1 MAKRLSV
8 SVGMKFDDIQSL
20 KLEAQGLLDKLGKQ
34 VKLNIG
40 NVDLTNI
47 ENAVNKLNK
56 KVGTL
61 QNTNINLVGANDI
74 KNIEEVAK
82 ALSKIEDIS
91 KYKVE
96 LMADGQVKIV
106 TEVNNQLKETVKV
119 IQNLTNGNKSISI
132 SSNVDKE
139 KKDAYNEIIKLQK
152 TEYDLKNK
160 LISADGE
167 YAKVIQEQINH
178 AQQLQKVTKQ
188 EIDKTNL
195 SDAKIYNEILKERS
209 SLESKLNLQKSKV
222 ETSNTNKF
230 NQELLKQNDYLD
242 KAIAKLKLY
251 QQSVK
256 NSGNGKP
263 TQQADL
269 SSEITRQIGKIEEL
283 KNSNNLLGTAEK
295 NRINSTIS
303 QMRLQTNELVK
314 YESSFSNLFK
324 KMSMYALGGG
334 IIYNGISEV
343 KKGINNIIE
352 LDTAMRDLTKVAK
365 ATQQQLDE
373 FTSVANRMAIEVGA
387 STEAI
392 IEATTYYS
400 KLGYSI
406 TEASE
411 RAKNATIFSN
421 VGDMGIEDATK
432 ALITIQK
439 GFNLNSLEDMTRIM
453 DVANEVGNNYTSTA
467 EDVAEGLRRMG
478 NAMYE
483 AGNSYEQSVGLFVAG
498 NASIQD
504 AEVVGNAIKTITM
517 RMRGMETEI
526 DDTSIPVSK
535 LRDEIKQLTADAGQM
550 VDIMIDDNTFKSTYD
565 QMTELA
571 KVYPKLT
578 DGQRSYLQYVIAG
591 QRQGNIFS
599 GMMSNMSEGVDAY
612 NTALNSAGS
621 AMAEQERYIDSIEGK
636 INKFTETLKSVWV
649 ESISSDTIK
658 SIVDMGTSVVEII
671 GSMSK
676 AFGLI
681 PTTIGVATTA
691 IILFNKEMYK
701 GFTQNIPIVGKLST
715 KIDNFAKVTQMS
727 MGKTIS
733 NAFNKFSQS
742 MTTAGAKTTILTAKN
757 GVLAVSFKAVEIA
770 SSLATGAMT
779 LGLSFAIQAVIGGIV
794 KLVDNIVNANDK
806 LREFN
811 DTATETVNSTTKSIA
826 EAEEL
831 LSKKIALENSIAN
844 SKSAEERKNLESE
857 LLDIQKQLAGVLPQ
871 SASGFD
877 NEGDAISASN
887 SLIEESIRLKREEME
902 LSALGFIE
910 KNRNIGSEIDKLA
923 DLKKQYEDMKL
934 LQINGGTYVEKKMVP
949 NGNGGVSEITVE
961 KKATA
966 SSLKKLQEQ
975 IKDITT
981 TAQQSQVHIQS
992 LINSGYTMEQI
1003 NEMGFNTESVDNY
1016 INSLRNASNSAND
1029 AKNNSDGVFDSVAES
1044 AENATNSLKDLSNS
1058 FSSLQS
1064 DIDLLNKMK
1073 EEYSN
1078 YGILD
1083 TSTLEKVL
1091 SSGNSELIA
1100 LLGDEANLIDNIN
1113 GLLDKKAESQS
1124 NAYKEAVDMAISE
1137 VNASNQVVDTVNQEI
1152 ESYDNLSEAKANASN
1167 NSANERINSEGQVLD
1182 QNSKHYSLDVQ
1193 NHNDAENN
1201 KIKGSFASANERMRA
1216 EADATTNNGNN
1227 YSIDSRNHAN
1237 SENSKIKNSD
1247 GFANAS
1253 VQGVASMVTNN
1264 DKNYRLDSSNF
1275 ASATNSKLAN
1285 IRALND
1291 AVGASAGL
1299 LNEYKQLTAETEET
1313 SKVQQSILYGN
1324 NGANLKK
1331 PSIGSVNSSYVG
1343 SGGLSNLVGHGSTSG
1358 SSGSSSGGSSSTAK
1372 EVADLEDLR
1381 DRYVDLNDAIN
1392 DYTNALELNKLMQNN
1407 ATGTK
1412 KIELMREELKLYE
1425 NLQKAS
1431 KALLEEQKREANSIK
1446 DNLYNQGVR
1455 FDGSGDISNYN
1466 SILESKRNWA
1476 NSLSGDAKEQAK
1488 EQVKALEESMKS
1500 YIELVN
1506 NKIPEQEREW
1516 QSLANTIKDVQKDM
1530 TKAVA
1535 DQEKQIYDTI
1545 SYYAEKATK
1554 KKQDEIDKQIKAL
1567 QKSYEDEDKED
1578 ELNKKRQELTELRN
1592 EMAKYENAVDA
1603 RGKARYEQLLAE
1615 YEKQQEELNQII
1627 RDNQK
1632 ESMIAG
1638 MEEEKEQLDKDL
1650 EDLLSPANI
1659 NKLIAD
1665 ALSSGM
1671 VEIGGE
1677 VVDLQQAM
1685 SQMLKE
1691 TTIGT
1696 QNLINTNDELI
1707 SSLREALSIYQSISS
1722 INSSLGLQNIKGL
1735 DENSR
1740 SSATTFSGDIVV
1752 NVPKLADGVSADDV
1766 GKAIK
1771 SALKEY
1777 DKQFK

>member
-8 SVGMKFDDIQSL
+8 SVGMKFDDIGDL
-20 KLEAQGLLDKLGKQ
+20 KKEAQGLLDKLGKQ

-40 NVDLTNI
+40 NVDLANI

-56 KVGTL
+56 KIGTL
-61 QNTNINLVGANDI
+61 QNTNINLVGTNDI
-74 KNIEEVAK
+74 KNIEGIAK
-82 ALSKIEDIS
+82 ALSKIEDVS

-96 LMADGQVKIV
+96 LMADGQVKVV

-119 IQNLTNGNKSISI
+119 IQNLSNGNKSISI

-139 KKDAYNEIIKLQK
+139 KKNAYNEIIKLQK

-167 YAKVIQEQINH
+167 YAKVIQEQINY

-195 SDAKIYNEILKERS
+195 SDAKMYNEILKERS
-209 SLESKLNLQKSKV
+209 VLESKLNLQKSKV

-571 KVYPKLT
+571 EVYPKLT

-599 GMMSNMSEGVDAY
+599 GMMANMAEGVDAY
-612 NTALNSAGS
+612 NTALNSSGS
-621 AMAEQERYIDSIEGK
+621 AMAEQERYMDSIEGK

-649 ESISSDTIK
+649 ESISSDTVK
-658 SIVDMGTSVVEII
+658 SIIDMGTSVVEIV
-671 GSMSK
+671 GSMSE

-681 PTTIGVATTA
+681 PTTIGIATTA

-733 NAFNKFSQS
+733 NAFNKFAQS
-742 MTTAGAKTTILTAKN
+742 MTTASAKATVLTAKN

-770 SSLATGAMT
+770 SALATGAMT
-779 LGLSFAIQAVIGGIV
+779 LGLSFAIQAVISGIV
-794 KLVDNIVNANDK
+794 KLVDNIVNADDK
-806 LREFN
+806 LKEFN
-811 DTATETVNSTTKSIA
+811 ETATQTVNDTTKAVA
-826 EAEEL
+826 EATEL
-831 LSKKIALENSIAN
+831 LSKKIDLENSIAN
-844 SKSAEERKNLESE
+844 SKSTEDRAKLEAE
-857 LLDIQKQLAGVLPQ
+857 LLDIQQQLAGVLPQ

-877 NEGDAISASN
+877 SEGNAISASN
-887 SLIEESIRLKREEME
+887 SLIEESIRLKKEEME
-902 LSALGFIE
+902 LSALSFIE
-910 KNRNIGSEIDKLA
+910 KNKNIGSEISKLD
-923 DLKKQYEDMKL
+923 DLKKQYEEMKL
-934 LQINGGTYVEKKMVP
+934 LNMKGESYTDKALVP
-949 NGNGGVSEITVE
+949 NGNGGVSEINVKRKVTTKE
-961 KKATA
+961 
-966 SSLKKLQEQ
+966 LKKMQEQ
-975 IKDITT
+975 IQDIATT
-981 TAQQSQVHIQS
+981 TQQAQVHVQS
-992 LINSGYTMEQI
+992 LLNSGYTKEQI
-1003 NEMGFNTESVDNY
+1003 NAMGIDTDSIDDYITSLDKASDSVDNAKA
-1016 INSLRNASNSAND
+1016 NSN
-1029 AKNNSDGVFDSVAES
+1029 GVFDGITNS
-1044 AENATNSLKDLSNS
+1044 AEEAKTALDGLIDSFGGLEQPIKLLQTMIEEFSEYGMLS
-1058 FSSLQS
+1058 
-1064 DIDLLNKMK
+1064 D
-1073 EEYSN
+1073 
-1078 YGILD
+1078 D
-1083 TSTLEKVL
+1083 TFASVIK
-1091 SSGNSELIA
+1091 SGNTELIA
-1100 LLGDEANLIDNIN
+1100 LLSDNEN
-1113 GLLDKKAESQS
+1113 FLTNAQSLLDTNIQKQEEYAQQAIQTAVAQSGASADINASLLTETEALINAENAKMGISGQS
-1124 NAYKEAVDMAISE
+1124 AEARVKSELDAITTNAKNYGVDSNNFISL
-1137 VNASNQVVDTVNQEI
+1137 VNAKIKAGDSV
-1152 ESYDNLSEAKANASN
+1152 ANALINASKEMVSGQ
-1167 NSANERINSEGQVLD
+1167 SANYN
-1182 QNSKHYSLDVQ
+1182 
-1193 NHNDAENN
+1193 
-1201 KIKGSFASANERMRA
+1201 
-1216 EADATTNNGNN
+1216 ADA
-1227 YSIDSRNHAN
+1227 
-1237 SENSKIKNSD
+1237 
-1247 GFANAS
+1247 
-1253 VQGVASMVTNN
+1253 
-1264 DKNYRLDSSNF
+1264 SNF
-1275 ASATNSKLAN
+1275 ADFINSKLSN
-1285 IRALND
+1285 IEYYNAQLNKSFTSTTEKAKLFTD
-1291 AVGASAGL
+1291 A
-1299 LNEYKQLTAETEET
+1299 TEELQNAMNKSVMDGGTLPT
-1313 SKVQQSILYGN
+1313 SVGR
-1324 NGANLKK
+1324 
-1331 PSIGSVNSSYVG
+1331 VNSGYVG
-1343 SGGLSNLVGHGSTSG
+1343 SGGVGGGVSHGSLGSGNSG
-1358 SSGSSSGGSSSTAK
+1358 SSGSSGSSSTAK
-1372 EVADLEDLR
+1372 EVADIELKI
-1381 DRYVDLNDAIN
+1381 DRYRELQIAIDKVN
-1392 DYTNALELNKLMQNN
+1392 EQ
-1407 ATGTK
+1407 
-1412 KIELMREELKLYE
+1412 
-1425 NLQKAS
+1425 LQ
-1431 KALLEEQKREANSIK
+1431 I
-1446 DNLYNQGVR
+1446 
-1455 FDGSGDISNYN
+1455 N
-1466 SILESKRNWA
+1466 SILSKNATDSNKLKYAQEEIKLLNQKRQALENIQKAQKQEQSEIKNYLSQQGFGFNGSGEITNYSARMKQLQNWA
-1476 NSLSGDAKEQAK
+1476 NSASGDEKESRQST
-1488 EQVKALEESMKS
+1488 VKKIEEMLSA
-1500 YIELVN
+1500 YDELRKTVADTN
-1506 NKIPEQEREW
+1506 SDILDIQ
-1516 QSLANTIKDVQKDM
+1516 NTIIDAQKEIADVIQNEYQVWKENEEKKTSKLKEELQKRKDLM
-1530 TKAVA
+1530 TKEW
-1535 DQEKQIYDTI
+1535 DNEDY
-1545 SYYAEKATK
+1545 
-1554 KKQDEIDKQIKAL
+1554 QDKLDEEQGKLNDLMSQRQDALRTGDKELIASLDKQIQEQQKAISDIIRD
-1567 QKSYEDEDKED
+1567 QERNEASDKFDEVMDNLEKELEAKLEATDTAMSDEELLKKVQGGATTLSQALEGIIDVNDTLKTSVTTVGYGISMWND
-1578 ELNKKRQELTELRN
+1578 ELNTFISNLN
-1592 EMAKYENAVDA
+1592 SVNPNMALGLNINDIYGSLKTNQSPIVNIENKIEVAGGTCLDA
-1603 RGKARYEQLLAE
+1603 N
-1615 YEKQQEELNQII
+1615 ELNSIMEANNKEII
-1627 RDNQK
+1627 K
-1632 ESMIAG
+1632 E
-1638 MEEEKEQLDKDL
+1638 
-1650 EDLLSPANI
+1650 I
-1659 NKLIAD
+1659 N
-1665 ALSSGM
+1665 
-1671 VEIGGE
+1671 
-1677 VVDLQQAM
+1677 
-1685 SQMLKE
+1685 
-1691 TTIGT
+1691 
-1696 QNLINTNDELI
+1696 
-1707 SSLREALSIYQSISS
+1707 
-1722 INSSLGLQNIKGL
+1722 NS
-1735 DENSR
+1735 
-1740 SSATTFSGDIVV
+1740 
-1752 NVPKLADGVSADDV
+1752 
-1766 GKAIK
+1766 
-1771 SALKEY
+1771 
-1777 DKQFK
+1777 FKR